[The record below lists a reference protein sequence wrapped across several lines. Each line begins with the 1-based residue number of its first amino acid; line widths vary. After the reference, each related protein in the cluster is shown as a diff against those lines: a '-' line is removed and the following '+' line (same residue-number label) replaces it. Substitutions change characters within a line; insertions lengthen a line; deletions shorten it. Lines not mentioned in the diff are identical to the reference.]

1 MSSAGRVG
9 GGNEHDLLPQI
20 GPHGDDRAGLEFSV
34 DGMREKDHEV
44 QFTIGGIRACWIR
57 GDEQGAKECR
67 RHKCEMA
74 STGFESGHSCDFLTF
89 KDGEMKKILIFYM

>member
-1 MSSAGRVG
+1 M
-9 GGNEHDLLPQI
+9 PQI

-57 GDEQGAKECR
+57 GDNREHRSAVAANVR
-67 RHKCEMA
+67 RHRPVVRVV
-74 STGFESGHSCDFLTF
+74 
-89 KDGEMKKILIFYM
+89 IRVIF

>member
-57 GDEQGAKECR
+57 GDNTEQRSAVATNVR
-67 RHKCEMA
+67 WHR
-74 STGFESGHSCDFLTF
+74 LVLRVV
-89 KDGEMKKILIFYM
+89 IRVIF